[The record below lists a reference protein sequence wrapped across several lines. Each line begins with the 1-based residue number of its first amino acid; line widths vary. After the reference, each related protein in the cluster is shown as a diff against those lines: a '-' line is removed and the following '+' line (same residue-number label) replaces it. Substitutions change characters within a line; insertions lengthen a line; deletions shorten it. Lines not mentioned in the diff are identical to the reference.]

1 MFIASVVAAGM
12 VRWVGAGEGLAGWY
26 TGAALARVPHCAR
39 VPSAWP
45 RAGTVVEAVR
55 FAGEVVATRSETR
68 KIFRLQGFGY
78 R

>member
-45 RAGTVVEAVR
+45 RAGTVVEAMR
-55 FAGEVVATRSETR
+55 FAGEVVATRSERT
-68 KIFRLQGFGY
+68 IIMEILGILV
-78 R
+78 